1 MRHAFLP
8 MAALVLGGLAPGRAS
23 AQSLLAAEG
32 LGILSEPLDARAR
45 SLGSGGVGL
54 PGWYLSDADPA
65 ASAGLSVPSAMAT
78 FQPATATLS
87 GGENA
92 GHTRFPAVAASYGYL
107 GNVFSVY
114 FGSFLDQ
121 EWEILT
127 NRTIDLGSGEEV
139 QAEDRFRS
147 TGSVGRVR
155 FGWSRT
161 FYQSISVG
169 LTVGRHLGTV
179 ERRFTRLL
187 DSEDV
192 GAGVE
197 VFGRLVRLRA
207 SGAVAGGG
215 VAWDPSPLLRVA
227 GSVSWSGDLVLT
239 PTSDSLLD
247 ERQYRLPI
255 EMKAGATFAL
265 APDLALHLGGTY
277 ADWTETGED
286 LESGSSVGGTWSYG
300 GGLEWGGSTLLGR
313 PVPIRVGARQL
324 DLPFRVDGE
333 AATERAFSIGA
344 GVNLVDFEAQPLA
357 RMELGIDRGSREGG
371 SLAEDFW
378 RVALTVRVA
387 SG

>member
-1 MRHAFLP
+1 MTRTLAVAAFLV
-8 MAALVLGGLAPGRAS
+8 AAFSPGHAD

-32 LGILSEPLDARAR
+32 LGILTEPLDARAR

-65 ASAGLSVPSAMAT
+65 ASAGLTVPSATAT
-78 FQPATATLS
+78 FQPASATLT
-87 GGENA
+87 GGQDA

-127 NRTIDLGSGEEV
+127 LRSIDVGSGEEV
-139 QAEDRFRS
+139 LAEDRFRS
-147 TGSVGRVR
+147 SGSVGRIRV
-155 FGWSRT
+155 GWSRT
-161 FYQSISVG
+161 FLEQLSVG

-187 DSEDV
+187 DREVV

-197 VFGRLVRLRA
+197 PFGRLVRLRA

-227 GSVSWSGDLVLT
+227 GSVSWSGDLLLT

-247 ERQYRLPI
+247 EREYRLPM
-255 EMKAGATFAL
+255 ELKAGATFAL
-265 APDLALHLGGTY
+265 TPDLALHLGTTY
-277 ADWTETGED
+277 ADWSETGED
-286 LESGSSVGGTWSYG
+286 LESEGTVGQAWSYG

-313 PVPIRVGARQL
+313 PVPIRIGARQV
-324 DLPFRVDGE
+324 DLPFGVDGDP
-333 AATERAFSIGA
+333 ATERTLSVGA
-344 GVNLVDFEAQPLA
+344 GLNLVDFEAQPLA
-357 RMELGIDRGSREGG
+357 RMELGIDRGFREGG
-371 SLAEDFW
+371 SLSEDFW